1 MDDQQITL
9 REGFGR
15 GGWIAAGGLCLL
27 GAMWMIGCAPDRR
40 IELGEFMQMQQAVQA
55 SDPADAAAA
64 ADAATLVA
72 RQMGPYRVGPNDVL
86 QVTLTGVDPSALFP
100 PVEVRVDREG
110 NIFLPIVGKVPV
122 GGLELGDVENAI
134 VAAYVPT
141 VLKDLELVV
150 HVELTMPQTTH
161 VLVHGAVLQPGLVPL
176 RRTERNLL
184 YAIVGAGGVSD
195 MASGTATLRRICRP
209 NESVTLDLTKPEQL
223 RAALALEPLEDG
235 DIVLVEAAP
244 VNQIIVGGLVN
255 FPRPQVYPPRTQITA
270 LQAIA
275 AAGGLRTDVT
285 PREATLIRR
294 MPDGSDAHVR
304 LDLTRMSTGEAP
316 NVLLAAG
323 DILWVPETPETKIQD
338 FINRNFFIRAGVN
351 ANVSYNVTGVEYL
364 NRPGQQAGMSGRG
377 SSLYDMFD
385 PLGFLSQNAALNR
398 IGTATQAQ

>member
-1 MDDQQITL
+1 MDGQQITL
-9 REGFGR
+9 REEEGR
-15 GGWIAAGGLCLL
+15 GGWSAACGLCLL
-27 GAMWMIGCAPDRR
+27 AALFGVGCAPDHR
-40 IELGEFMQMQQAVQA
+40 IGLDEFMQMQLEAQAA
-55 SDPADAAAA
+55 IPAEEAAAT
-64 ADAATLVA
+64 DAGALVA

-86 QVTLTGVDPSALFP
+86 QVTLTGADPSALFP
-100 PVEVRVDREG
+100 PVEVRVDRDG
-110 NIFLPIVGKVPV
+110 NVLMPIVGKIHV
-122 GGLELGDVENAI
+122 GNQELVDVENAI
-134 VAAYVPT
+134 VAAYVPS
-141 VLKDLELVV
+141 VMKDLELVA
-150 HVELTMPQTTH
+150 HVEVITPETTH
-161 VLVHGAVLQPGLVPL
+161 VLVHGAVMQPGLVPL

-195 MASGTATLRRICRP
+195 MASGNATLRRIRRP
-209 NESVTLDLTKPEQL
+209 NEPVTLNLTNPEQL
-223 RAALALEPLEDG
+223 RAALALEPLENG
-235 DIVLVEAAP
+235 DIVLVDAAP

-294 MPDGSDAHVR
+294 MPNGADAHVR
-304 LDLTRMSTGEAP
+304 LDLTRMSTGETP
-316 NVLLAAG
+316 NVVLAAG
-323 DILWVPETPETKIQD
+323 DILWVPETPETKVQD

-364 NRPGQQAGMSGRG
+364 NRHGQQSGMSGGG

-385 PLGFLSQNAALNR
+385 PLGFLSQNTALNR

>member
-1 MDDQQITL
+1 MNGQQITL
-9 REGFGR
+9 REDDGR
-15 GGWIAAGGLCLL
+15 GGWIAACGLCLL
-27 GAMWMIGCAPDRR
+27 ATVFVVGGAPDHR
-40 IELGEFMQMQQAVQA
+40 IGLEEFMQMQQETQA
-55 SDPADAAAA
+55 ALPTEEAAAA
-64 ADAATLVA
+64 EAAALVA
-72 RQMGPYRVGPNDVL
+72 RQMGPYRVGPNDVV
-86 QVTLTGVDPSALFP
+86 QVTLTGSDPSALFP

-110 NIFLPIVGKVPV
+110 NIFMPIVGKIAV
-122 GGLELGDVENAI
+122 GDLELGDVENAI
-134 VAAYVPT
+134 VKAYVPS
-141 VLKDLELVV
+141 VMKDLELVA
-150 HVELTMPQTTH
+150 HAELIMPDTTH

-195 MASGTATLRRICRP
+195 MASGIATLRRICRP
-209 NESVTLDLTKPEQL
+209 NEPVTLDLTKPEQL

-235 DIVLVEAAP
+235 DIVLVDAAP

-255 FPRPQVYPPRTQITA
+255 YPRPQVYPPRTQITA

-294 MPDGSDAHVR
+294 MPDGTDAHVR
-304 LDLTRMSTGEAP
+304 LDLTHMSIGEAP

-323 DILWVPETPETKIQD
+323 DILWVPETPETKVQD

-364 NRPGQQAGMSGRG
+364 NRPGQQSGMSGNG
-377 SSLYDMFD
+377 SSLYDLFD
-385 PLGFLSQNAALNR
+385 PLGFLNQNTALNR